1 MTLAFLLSL
10 NAWSKEREE
19 RRMSIGS
26 LLALLLV
33 AGICGAIGQV
43 IVGYE
48 RGGCLASIALG
59 FIGVML
65 GMLIAG
71 RLGLPEI
78 FRVNID
84 GQRFLI
90 IWAILGSA
98 IFVVFLSLFTWRR
111 RI

>member
-1 MTLAFLLSL
+1 
-10 NAWSKEREE
+10 
-19 RRMSIGS
+19 MSIGS

-33 AGICGAIGQV
+33 AGICGAIGQG

-59 FIGVML
+59 FIGAML
-65 GMLIAG
+65 GTLIAG

-78 FRVNID
+78 FRVDIG
-84 GQRFLI
+84 GQRFPI

-98 IFVVFLSLFTWRR
+98 IFVAFISLFTWRR

>member
-1 MTLAFLLSL
+1 
-10 NAWSKEREE
+10 
-19 RRMSIGS
+19 MSIVS

-33 AGICGAIGQV
+33 AGICGAIGQA

-59 FIGVML
+59 FIGAML
-65 GMLIAG
+65 GSLVADW
-71 RLGLPEI
+71 LGLPEF

-84 GQRFLI
+84 GKKFPI

-98 IFVVFLSLFTWRR
+98 IFVAFLSLFTWRR
-111 RI
+111 RV